1 MFLNKFLV
9 ILLIATITKSS
20 VSQIE
25 VPTNETLEEGQQKV
39 AEYVRAIL
47 NHYKQKDPVGL
58 PGVPIPDP
66 MDIPPLNYP
75 ITLGSIRM
83 TNIKLYGL
91 KDFRI
96 HHVSIDMAKMIA
108 DVAVTMENL
117 IVRGNYT
124 AKTLL
129 SSSKGPYTVKL
140 KEVYGQVV
148 AKLRVESEGYLEAEE
163 IKTKINPK
171 HIDMKFE
178 GLGGVASFLQ
188 SIMNSLGKF
197 IFDSIEP
204 YISKQSDAMA
214 RVEINKRSRE
224 FPQRFP
230 NSISPFDQVLSMAR
244 QIVRKQGYDPYE
256 VPNYNTTLGMFSVEM
271 THTWLTGLSSFH
283 RVGNISFVLL
293 NNTFEGNMEIGTQR
307 LEGRAN
313 WEMGIVGGLL
323 SKSGTV
329 KFTVEYVK
337 VGIIIK
343 QSMDTRNKPEL
354 EDIQLELG
362 NIQVRFDGAGTLD
375 YIVEFS
381 VNVLPNVL
389 RYQIMDALESP
400 VKRRIQEE
408 LNYINVEEMI
418 MENVEK
424 YDKGDM
430 SFSLPKFG

>member
-1 MFLNKFLV
+1 
-9 ILLIATITKSS
+9 
-20 VSQIE
+20 
-25 VPTNETLEEGQQKV
+25 
-39 AEYVRAIL
+39 
-47 NHYKQKDPVGL
+47 
-58 PGVPIPDP
+58 
-66 MDIPPLNYP
+66 
-75 ITLGSIRM
+75 M

-124 AKTLL
+124 AKTLF

-171 HIDMKFE
+171 QIDMKFE
-178 GLGGVASFLQ
+178 GLGGLASLLQ
-188 SIMNSLGKF
+188 NIMNSLGKF

-204 YISKQSDAMA
+204 YISKQSDAMT

-230 NSISPFDQVLSMAR
+230 NSISPFDQMISMAR

-256 VPNYNTTLGMFSVEM
+256 IPDYNTTLGLFSVEM

-283 RVGNISFVLL
+283 RVGNISFTLV
-293 NNTFEGNMEIGTQR
+293 NHTVEGNMEIGTQR
-307 LEGRAN
+307 LQGTAN
-313 WEMGIVGGLL
+313 WEIGIVGGLL
-323 SKSGTV
+323 SRSGTV

-337 VGIIIK
+337 V
-343 QSMDTRNKPEL
+343 RHF
-354 EDIQLELG
+354 LG
-362 NIQVRFDGAGTLD
+362 LFAFI
-375 YIVEFS
+375 Y
-381 VNVLPNVL
+381 
-389 RYQIMDALESP
+389 
-400 VKRRIQEE
+400 
-408 LNYINVEEMI
+408 
-418 MENVEK
+418 
-424 YDKGDM
+424 
-430 SFSLPKFG
+430 